1 MIIDGKKELL
11 QQKIK
16 QEISVLKKTK
26 SKVPSLTVILI
37 GEYTPS
43 LIYVKN
49 KEKTVKGCRY

>member
-1 MIIDGKKELL
+1 MIIDGKKEAELL

-49 KEKTVKGCRY
+49 KEKQ